1 MLKIV
6 RISSIPP
13 KLIDSINQEVD
24 AKKPSNYTEAY
35 RLYFNHFIAI
45 SDALTFELDKLPD
58 TQAIE
63 IVYNHEKLQQQWLKE
78 YSKKSLQNPLE
89 ILREQIKHYQPNVI
103 LVNTNLFDESDIRS
117 MAPATCFIM
126 AWDGFVKPLVQKNK
140 KYDLILTCLESI
152 QHKFQHVGTPAEI
165 LHFAFDKRVL
175 DFVDT
180 TKTET
185 CTFSGSISPVH
196 QSRLDFL
203 YQLSKAPL
211 SFNLY
216 LGNYDTGY
224 NPFSRTILREILQN
238 KNVKNLLKVY
248 HLQSHNHQGGW
259 GLDMYQILARSI
271 STLNFHGDEVEKA
284 CNIRLFEATGLGT
297 CLVTDN
303 KPGLEEF
310 YKKEEEVITFDT
322 IDDLVDKLI
331 YLEKN
336 PQIAQKIGQAGK
348 DKIFAAHLWE
358 HRAKQLVDILN
369 KHL

>member
-13 KLIDSINQEVD
+13 KLIATIAEEFSRINPKSYE
-24 AKKPSNYTEAY
+24 EAY
-35 RLYFNHFIAI
+35 RLYFNNFIAI
-45 SDALTFELDKLPD
+45 SDALTFELNKLED
-58 TQAIE
+58 VQAIE
-63 IVYNHEKLQQQWLKE
+63 IVYNHPHLQQKWMQTFS
-78 YSKKSLQNPLE
+78 SKSSIQPLE
-89 ILREQIKHYQPNVI
+89 ILKEQISYYQPDVI
-103 LVNTNLFDESDIRS
+103 LVNTNLFEESDIRS
-117 MAPATCFIM
+117 MAASNCFIM
-126 AWDGFVKPLVQKNK
+126 AWDGFVKPLLQKNK

-152 QHKFQHVGTPAEI
+152 QHKFQQIGTSAEL

-180 TKTET
+180 TKTEI

-196 QSRLDFL
+196 QSRMDFL

-216 LGNYDTGY
+216 LGNYDTGF
-224 NPFSRTILREILQN
+224 NPFSRTIMREILQN

-248 HLQSHNHQGGW
+248 HLQSQNHSGGW

-271 STLNFHGDEVEKA
+271 ATLNFHGDEVEKA

-310 YKKEEEVITFDT
+310 YTKDKEVVTFDHV
-322 IDDLVDKLI
+322 DDLIDKLI

-336 PQIAQKIGQAGK
+336 PQIAKSIGQAGK
-348 DKIFAAHLWE
+348 ERVFKDHLWE
-358 HRAKQLVDILN
+358 HRALQLKDIIF
-369 KHL
+369 KHI